1 MRRFYDDSL
10 TMSNPY
16 FRFKQFTV
24 WHDRCAMKV
33 GTDGTLL
40 GAWAEVHGRMRMLDV
55 GTGTALIALMLAQ
68 RNTEAHIDGIDL
80 DADACLQAQENVRKS
95 PFGTRI
101 RIVHTPFQ
109 AFASTVTEPYDL
121 IVSNPPYFRESL
133 KCPESKRRLARH
145 NDTLTLAD
153 LLHTGKA
160 LLAPNG
166 RIALILPFAQRDDLL
181 RTAENEAL
189 HTIRETRIIPVEG
202 GSPKR
207 LLAELSS
214 LPVQAIIADELT
226 LEDRMHQRTTAY
238 RQLTQA
244 FYLSENSM
252 SEERSKD

>member
-40 GAWAEVHGRMRMLDV
+40 GAWAEVHDRMRILDV
-55 GTGTALIALMLAQ
+55 GTGTGLIALMLAQ
-68 RNTEAHIDGIDL
+68 RNLEARIDGIDL
-80 DADACLQAQENVRKS
+80 DADACLQAQENVRQS

-101 RIVHTPFQ
+101 RIAHTPFQ
-109 AFASTVTEPYDL
+109 AFASTVTKPYDL
-121 IVSNPPYFRESL
+121 IVSNPPYFKESM
-133 KCPESKRRLARH
+133 KCPEGKRRLARH
-145 NDTLTLAD
+145 DDTLTLTD
-153 LLHTGKA
+153 LLHTGKS
-160 LLAPNG
+160 LLTPDG

-189 HTIRETRIIPVEG
+189 HTIRETRVISVEG
-202 GSPKR
+202 SSPKR
-207 LLAELSS
+207 LLIELSS
-214 LPVQAIIADELT
+214 IHTDTIITDELT

-244 FYLSENSM
+244 FYLF
-252 SEERSKD
+252 